1 MYRIGLSGAVLLGLV
16 IRAASAA
23 DSGQPKRPLSRQP
36 NTAPV
41 TEKSKGASDAAP
53 SASQSPARGSL
64 PKSAELL
71 TVVPSQDGEHRHTRL
86 VCGLKNV
93 PASDL
98 ANTLTTLFQAET
110 QGQRSDAARR
120 VVIVPDV
127 VSNSL
132 LLSGSP
138 EVVNEVQRL
147 AEQLDH
153 PAVMVQ
159 LEFVLVRLPA
169 GDKPAGKGRAGRPET
184 FNPNSLPEQAEIVVR
199 GELTTLDNQKA
210 RILVGRN
217 QPHIT
222 SSNVTTH
229 GTAINSITYRNMGT
243 TLSMTPRVA
252 ADRTVA
258 LAVEVEDSRSGP
270 IEEGTPITV
279 PSQGEPTRVPND
291 EMFSIQTAV
300 QIADGKTATVAGMGR
315 DPKSRKQYL
324 LLLTPHVLSMSG
336 PAVNSGAKPK

>member
-1 MYRIGLSGAVLLGLV
+1 MNRIGLSVAVLLGLV
-16 IRAASAA
+16 IGAANAEESRRPKPTLTPWPAATGEASSAPA
-23 DSGQPKRPLSRQP
+23 ARVSP
-36 NTAPV
+36 NW
-41 TEKSKGASDAAP
+41 
-53 SASQSPARGSL
+53 GSL
-64 PKSAELL
+64 PKPAKQM
-71 TVVPSQDGEHRHTRL
+71 TMVPSQDGEHRHTRL
-86 VCGLKNV
+86 VYGLKNA
-93 PASDL
+93 PASEL
-98 ANTLTTLFQAET
+98 ANTLTTLFQAEA
-110 QGQRSDAARR
+110 QGERSDAARR

-127 VSNSL
+127 LSNSL
-132 LLSGSP
+132 ILSGSP
-138 EVVNEVQRL
+138 EVVSEVQRL
-147 AEQLDH
+147 AEQLDR
-153 PAVMVQ
+153 PAVMVR

-169 GDKPAGKGRAGRPET
+169 GDKPAGKGSGTKRSET
-184 FNPNSLPEQAEIVVR
+184 LDRNSLPEQSEIVVR

-210 RILVGRN
+210 RLLVGRN
-217 QPHIT
+217 EPRIT

-229 GTAINSITYRNMGT
+229 GAAVNSITYRNTGT

-291 EMFSIQTAV
+291 EMFSTQTTV

-324 LLLTPHVLSMSG
+324 LLLTPHILSMSG
-336 PAVNSGAKPK
+336 QAANSGAKPK

>member
-1 MYRIGLSGAVLLGLV
+1 
-16 IRAASAA
+16 
-23 DSGQPKRPLSRQP
+23 
-36 NTAPV
+36 
-41 TEKSKGASDAAP
+41 
-53 SASQSPARGSL
+53 
-64 PKSAELL
+64 
-71 TVVPSQDGEHRHTRL
+71 
-86 VCGLKNV
+86 
-93 PASDL
+93 
-98 ANTLTTLFQAET
+98 
-110 QGQRSDAARR
+110 
-120 VVIVPDV
+120 
-127 VSNSL
+127 
-132 LLSGSP
+132 
-138 EVVNEVQRL
+138 
-147 AEQLDH
+147 
-153 PAVMVQ
+153 
-159 LEFVLVRLPA
+159 
-169 GDKPAGKGRAGRPET
+169 
-184 FNPNSLPEQAEIVVR
+184 VVR

-243 TLSMTPRVA
+243 TLSMTPGGA